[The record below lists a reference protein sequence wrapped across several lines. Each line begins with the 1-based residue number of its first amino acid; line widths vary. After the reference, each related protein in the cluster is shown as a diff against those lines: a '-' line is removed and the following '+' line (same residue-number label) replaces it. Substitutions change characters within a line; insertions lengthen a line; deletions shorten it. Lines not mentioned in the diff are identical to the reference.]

1 MVHCGSEAQ
10 AEFLAALQERMAEVR
25 AGRCTRIKPGS
36 CTART
41 AGGVGSHE
49 HTSFTFL
56 GYTFRARGVR
66 TKTGKMMTGFTPAI
80 SKDALNK
87 LSAQVRS
94 WRLHRRTGL
103 SEADLAR
110 WINPIVRGWM
120 NYYGAFRR
128 SALYPLLTRIN
139 AYLLRWLRKKHPRLR
154 GRKKAQDAWARAC
167 QQRPR
172 YFAHWAWVM
181 TIPAVW

>member
-1 MVHCGSEAQ
+1 MTSGQDTWSA
-10 AEFLAALQERMAEVR
+10 
-25 AGRCTRIKPGS
+25 RCVET
-36 CTART
+36 RT
-41 AGGVGSHE
+41 AGAAGGPGKPTGSDP
-49 HTSFTFL
+49 
-56 GYTFRARGVR
+56 GRAPRPDP
-66 TKTGKMMTGFTPAI
+66 T
-80 SKDALNK
+80 
-87 LSAQVRS
+87 
-94 WRLHRRTGL
+94 
-103 SEADLAR
+103 
-110 WINPIVRGWM
+110 
-120 NYYGAFRR
+120 GAFYR

>member
-1 MVHCGSEAQ
+1 LHHT
-10 AEFLAALQERMAEVR
+10 
-25 AGRCTRIKPGS
+25 RCARYSLTNQLLSCANARIQHPPQRSAPG
-36 CTART
+36 
-41 AGGVGSHE
+41 E
-49 HTSFTFL
+49 
-56 GYTFRARGVR
+56 
-66 TKTGKMMTGFTPAI
+66 P
-80 SKDALNK
+80 
-87 LSAQVRS
+87 
-94 WRLHRRTGL
+94 GL
-103 SEADLAR
+103 DELLT
-110 WINPIVRGWM
+110 
-120 NYYGAFRR
+120 GAFYR